1 MISLAMPTYET
12 FGRGC
17 EFLRFQFEKF
27 RTQTFKDFEIVI
39 SDHSKNGDIKTL
51 CEEYEGKLNIVYIRN
66 PLKRG
71 SLSHNTNNAIKNCKG
86 DIIKILFQDDF
97 LFEDDSLQKINDS
110 FCEGMYWI
118 VSSCEHVLDTSTETY
133 NKIIPRY
140 SDEIMSGVNTIGNP
154 SVVAFRNLE
163 NNILFDEKMTWTVDL
178 DYYKRMHDRYGDPKV
193 IEDTVVIIRIWEK
206 QLTNLI
212 SQKIKRKEEKL
223 IRDRY
228 AKTK

>member
-39 SDHSKNGDIKTL
+39 SDHSKKDDIKNL
-51 CEEYEGKLNIVYIRN
+51 CEEYEDKLNIVYIHN
-66 PLKRG
+66 PRKRG

-97 LFEDDSLQKINDS
+97 LFEDDSLQRINDS
-110 FCEGMYWI
+110 FCEGVCWV
-118 VSSCEHVLDTSTETY
+118 VSACEHVSDTSMETY
-133 NKIIPRY
+133 NKVIPRY

-154 SVVAFRNLE
+154 SVVAFRKPRE
-163 NNILFDEKMTWTVDL
+163 QYFI
-178 DYYKRMHDRYGDPKV
+178 
-193 IEDTVVIIRIWEK
+193 
-206 QLTNLI
+206 
-212 SQKIKRKEEKL
+212 
-223 IRDRY
+223 
-228 AKTK
+228 